1 MVGSRNE
8 KIVDGAQHGFTR
20 EIIIAFV
27 VFTERIIY
35 LEIKRY
41 KFL

>member
-1 MVGSRNE
+1 MVGSRE

-20 EIIIAFV
+20 EITFV
-27 VFTERIIY
+27 VFTGHIIY